1 MGKVFKALDRLKVE
15 AEDRQ
20 PYVAVKVVGRAFQ
33 RHRISFQ
40 AFQREAKRAQGLAHP
55 NIVRV
60 YDFDRDGPHVF
71 ITMEYLSGRS
81 LDKIIKT
88 RPSVEIPLSEAWK
101 VLQPVG
107 SALAFAHENGIVHCD
122 IKPSNIF
129 VTDEGAVKVID
140 FGIARAVKRP
150 DAEHTSFDVGVL
162 KAASVMYASP
172 ELRESEAEPSER
184 DDVYSLAC
192 VAYELLTGRHP
203 FGRQPA
209 GGAAEPKRAPSKP
222 QGLTRKQ
229 WAGLCR
235 ALAVQREQR
244 TPTVQQF
251 LADLSAPADRR
262 PYVLAASAAALAA
275 LGIVGL
281 LMIDGKDKEQPA
293 DPPEP
298 PIAVDALCL
307 PQGPIDFAVL
317 QGMQGCPADKLYQTA
332 RRLLAE
338 DDADTALPLV
348 RAAAGKQHGPSAL
361 LLGEWYDPLQRE
373 EKPSPIPEPDRERAL
388 EWYRKAQAYGEEEA
402 GERLRLLTGGSGS

>member
-1 MGKVFKALDRLKVE
+1 V
-15 AEDRQ
+15 
-20 PYVAVKVVGRAFQ
+20 
-33 RHRISFQ
+33 
-40 AFQREAKRAQGLAHP
+40 
-55 NIVRV
+55 
-60 YDFDRDGPHVF
+60 
-71 ITMEYLSGRS
+71 
-81 LDKIIKT
+81 
-88 RPSVEIPLSEAWK
+88 
-101 VLQPVG
+101 
-107 SALAFAHENGIVHCD
+107 
-122 IKPSNIF
+122 
-129 VTDEGAVKVID
+129 VKVID

-150 DAEHTSFDVGVL
+150 DSEHTTFDVGML
-162 KAASVMYASP
+162 NARNPMYGSP
-172 ELRESEAEPSER
+172 ELGDGEEEPSEQ

-209 GGAAEPKRAPSKP
+209 GRAAEQALPKP

-229 WAGLCR
+229 WAGLRR
-235 ALAVQREQR
+235 ALAFKRDQR

-262 PYVLAASAAALAA
+262 PYVLAASAVAVVA
-275 LGIVGL
+275 LGIVGAL
-281 LMIDGKDKEQPA
+281 VFGGKEVEQTA
-293 DPPEP
+293 DLPEP
-298 PIAVDALCL
+298 PVAAVEEPAIEKPIDEPCL
-307 PQGPIDFAVL
+307 PQGPIDSAML
-317 QGMQGCPADKLYQTA
+317 QDMQGCPADKLYQTA
-332 RRLLAE
+332 QRLVAE